1 MHLKSLLSAA
11 FFWCCLQ
18 VISCCQ
24 AYATTYFVSAAGDD
38 TQSGTSVATAWHT
51 TSRVGSATFQPG
63 DRILFEAGQIFSG
76 GFQLHGQGT
85 PTQPIIVSSY
95 GSGRATIASGTS
107 YGILSYNESGIEI
120 RRLNILGS
128 GSFSNTDSGILFY
141 IDQSN
146 ISFPYLRL
154 DSLDVSGYQVTG
166 IAIGTGPNC
175 NSGYSDVRVTNCQLH
190 DNGEAGFYSYG
201 SYGNGTPVHS
211 NWYIGNCQ
219 AYNNLG
225 RAEISNRNT
234 GSGLVISG
242 VDNGLMEYCQAY
254 GNGRLSGSDSNGPAG
269 IWGLVCNNLTIQYC
283 ESHHNLAG
291 GRVDGGGFDL
301 DGGCTY
307 CILQYNNS
315 HDNQGPG
322 YLLAQYP
329 GAPPMHDLIV
339 RYNISDNDARKFY
352 QGALE
357 VWSSGSSGGIA
368 RASFYNNTVRL
379 GPAIDNSQAKAI
391 KVMSSDLPDLTF
403 RNNILHT
410 TGDVPVLSTVS
421 NSAQLMQGNCY
432 WNASQYLFIDILGT
446 RYIDLATW
454 RAATGQEKLTDGRT
468 VGINQ
473 DPQLAATLT
482 VPPAA
487 SSPVVGA
494 GLGLFK
500 EFGVVP
506 GPHDFVGAPTPTPPA
521 VGNIGAFE
529 APGISPLP
537 VSLVS
542 FSVARNG
549 PDAHLRWETA
559 SELRNAYF
567 AVEASSDGHSFAQL
581 SQVPGHGTTTQ
592 AHTYQYVDAKLASY
606 PAGPVYYRLRQVDYD
621 GHPTYSPTYVLN
633 DTGLVLASPLQVYPN
648 PAATAATVQVAG
660 ASAKASV
667 QLLDAQGRLLTTVQ
681 TSADGTAKLS
691 MIGQAPGLYLVRCGT
706 QAIKLLL
713 TP

>member
-1 MHLKSLLSAA
+1 MHSKNILLVALL
-11 FFWCCLQ
+11 WCCFLFTSRHP
-18 VISCCQ
+18 VH
-24 AYATTYFVSAAGDD
+24 ATTYYVSATGDD
-38 TQSGTSVATAWHT
+38 TQSGTSAATAWRT
-51 TSRVGSATFQPG
+51 TSRVEAATFQPS
-63 DRILFEAGQIFSG
+63 DRILFEAGQVFSG

-95 GSGRATIASGTS
+95 GTGRATIASGTG
-107 YGILSYNESGIEI
+107 YGILSYNKSGIEI
-120 RRLNILGS
+120 RRLNIMGS
-128 GSFSNTDSGILFY
+128 GRLSNNSSGILFY
-141 IDQSN
+141 IDQPN
-146 ISFPYLRL
+146 TSFPYLRM
-154 DSLDVSGYQVTG
+154 DSLDVSGYLVLG
-166 IAIGTGPNC
+166 IGIGSNC
-175 NSGYSDVRVTNCQLH
+175 NSGYSDVRITACQLH
-190 DNGEAGFYSYG
+190 DNGEDGFYSYG
-201 SYGNGTPVHS
+201 PDTPVHS

-219 AYNNLG
+219 AYNNSG
-225 RAEISNRNT
+225 RSDVTQHNT
-234 GSGLVISG
+234 GNGIVVG
-242 VDNGLMEYCQAY
+242 AVDNCIVEYCQAY
-254 GNGRLSGSDSNGPAG
+254 NNGWLSADGSNGPAG
-269 IWGLVCNNLTIQYC
+269 IWGVLSNKLIIQYC
-283 ESHHNLAG
+283 ESHHNIAG
-291 GRVDGGGFDL
+291 GRFDGSGFDL

-307 CILQYNNS
+307 CILQYNYS

-322 YLLAQYP
+322 YVLAQYP

-339 RYNISDNDARKFY
+339 RYNISDNDARKFG

-391 KVMSSDLPDLTF
+391 KVMSFDLPELTF

-410 TGDVPVLSTVS
+410 TGDVPVLSTPG
-421 NSAQLMQGNCY
+421 NSSQLMQGNCY
-432 WNASQYLFIDILGT
+432 WNASQSMFIDNGGT
-446 RYIDLATW
+446 IYTDLATW
-454 RAATGQEKLTDGRT
+454 RAATGQEKLADGRT
-468 VGINQ
+468 TGINQ
-473 DPQLAATLT
+473 DPQFAATLT

-494 GLGLFK
+494 GLSLFQ

-506 GPHDFVGAPTPTPPA
+506 GPRDFVGAPTPTPPA
-521 VGNIGAFE
+521 VGNIGAIE
-529 APGISPLP
+529 APVISPLP

-549 PDAHLRWETA
+549 PDARLRWETA

-660 ASAKASV
+660 ASAKTSV
-667 QLLDAQGRLLTTVQ
+667 QLLDAQGRLLATVQ

-706 QAIKLLL
+706 QAAKLLL